1 MRLGYSINRSL
12 LELWPYDPWSRRHMV
27 KLCDMY
33 SLTFELVPTT
43 MGTEALKF
51 NQTDFDILLFV
62 LDRYEVNV
70 NE

>member
-1 MRLGYSINRSL
+1 MY
-12 LELWPYDPWSRRHMV
+12 
-27 KLCDMY
+27 KLCEMY

-43 MGTEALKF
+43 MGTEALKL
-51 NQTDFDILLFV
+51 NQTDFDMLLFV